1 MSGKVMGTDE
11 IMRSLEAL
19 TVDDYITSEEVE
31 LFEQASQR
39 LRQKDNQI
47 MCLQERLRV
56 AESALGSMY
65 LQELIDNEV
74 Y

>member
-1 MSGKVMGTDE
+1 MRTDD

-19 TVDDYITSEEVE
+19 TPDDYITSEEVE
-31 LFEQASQR
+31 LFEQASKR
-39 LRQKDNQI
+39 LGQKDHQI
-47 MCLQERLRV
+47 ICLQERLRV